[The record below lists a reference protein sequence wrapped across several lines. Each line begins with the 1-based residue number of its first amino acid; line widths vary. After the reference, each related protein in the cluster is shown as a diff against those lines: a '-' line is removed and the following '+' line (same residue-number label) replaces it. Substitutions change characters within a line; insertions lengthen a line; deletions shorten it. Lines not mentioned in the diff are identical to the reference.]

1 MANDVFISY
10 SKKDK
15 DIANTIVTSLE
26 KNNIRCWYAPRDI
39 NPSDDWGKAI
49 SNAIQQSKI
58 FLLIFS
64 SNSNQSQHV
73 LDELN
78 FAISQKA
85 SILPIRVENLEP
97 DGALGLHLSSRQWLD
112 AYDPPWESHI
122 RDHLIQSVSSNL
134 GFEIDEKN
142 ILVPEEIKRDRK
154 KQKTINNPFTFG
166 NPIRDSE
173 RFIGRTEDIRQ
184 ITNRLLSSARES
196 TSIVGER
203 RIGKTSLLKYLTNPE
218 VAESFGLKNDEFC
231 IVYIDFQ
238 GLNDITPQRFW
249 QRVMRLMAR
258 TMKSSDRKEIFKD
271 LSKQEYIDLFDL
283 EDLFE
288 NIGSDGTH
296 VVLLMDEFE
305 YVTQNPNFDA
315 DFFGGLRS
323 LAIHYNLS
331 LVPATR
337 RELVE
342 LCHSE
347 EIKGSPFFNIFA
359 TVVQKPFSSQETD
372 TLINNYTK
380 TAGIVFSPKEV
391 NFIRQVGGGYPFF
404 VQMIGYYLVAGKND
418 GLKGTTLFDYAI
430 AEFNQQ
436 AEPHFSYIWKH
447 ASESEKI
454 TLVTVMALESQ
465 FQKTGDKKQRIT
477 ADKISAIY
485 PRAPRDIINLIKQG
499 SLIEKDKKISLFS
512 SSYMQWIG
520 VELTAVPGEEESDA
534 SVEEWIHS
542 SKDKELVQTKEVLI
556 KTKKRY
562 WTVVGKVLKE
572 FSIEIIGKIA
582 VDMMRGF

>member
-1 MANDVFISY
+1 MANDVFVSY

-15 DIANTIVTSLE
+15 DIANTIVASLE

-78 FAISQKA
+78 FVISQEA
-85 SILPIRVENLEP
+85 AILPIRIENLEP

-112 AYDPPWESHI
+112 AYDLPWESHI
-122 RDHLIQSVSSNL
+122 RELIKSISSNL
-134 GFEIDEKN
+134 GSEIDEKK
-142 ILVPEEIKRDRK
+142 ILVPEEIKQERK
-154 KQKTINNPFTFG
+154 KQKTFNNPFTFG

-173 RFIGRTEDIRQ
+173 RFIGRAEDIRQ

-218 VAESFGLKNDEFC
+218 IAESFGLNNDEFC
-231 IVYIDFQ
+231 LVYIDFQ

-258 TMKSSDRKEIFKD
+258 TMKSSDRKEIFKE

-305 YVTQNPNFDA
+305 YVTQNPNFDS

-359 TVVQKPFSSQETD
+359 TVVLKPFSSHETD
-372 TLINNYTK
+372 TLIKNYAK
-380 TAGIVFSPKEV
+380 TAGITFSPKEV
-391 NFIRQVGGGYPFF
+391 SFIRQVGGGYPFF
-404 VQMIGYYLVAGKND
+404 VQMIGYYLVAGKDD
-418 GLKGTTLFDYAI
+418 GLKGTSLFDYAI

-465 FQKTGDKKQRIT
+465 FQKAGDKKLQIT
-477 ADKISAIY
+477 ADKISTIY
-485 PRAPRDIINLIKQG
+485 PRAPRDIINLIKRG
-499 SLIEKDKKISLFS
+499 SLIEKDDKISLFS
-512 SSYMQWIG
+512 SSYAGWIG
-520 VELTAVPGEEESDA
+520 VELTAVPGEEESES
-534 SVEEWIHS
+534 SVEKWIHS
-542 SKDKELVQTKEVLI
+542 YKDDELVQTKEVLT
-556 KTKKRY
+556 KTKKKY
-562 WTVVGKVLKE
+562 WPVVGKVLKE
-572 FSIEIIGKIA
+572 FSVEIIGEIA
-582 VDMMRGF
+582 VNMMRGF

>member
-1 MANDVFISY
+1 MANDVFVSY

-15 DIANTIVTSLE
+15 DIANTIVAALE
-26 KNNIRCWYAPRDI
+26 KNNIHCWYAPRDI

-49 SNAIQQSKI
+49 SNAIQKSKI

-78 FAISQKA
+78 FAISQEA
-85 SILPIRVENLEP
+85 AILPIRIENLKP

-112 AYDPPWESHI
+112 AYDLPWESHI
-122 RDHLIQSVSSNL
+122 RKLIKSVSSNL
-134 GFEIDEKN
+134 GSEIEEKN
-142 ILVPEEIKRDRK
+142 ILVPPEEIKQERK

-173 RFIGRTEDIRQ
+173 RFIGRAEDIRQ

-218 VAESFGLKNDEFC
+218 IAESFGLKNDEFC
-231 IVYIDFQ
+231 LVYIDFQ

-258 TMKSSDRKEIFKD
+258 TMKSSDRKELFKE

-288 NIGSDGTH
+288 SIGSDGTH

-305 YVTQNPNFDA
+305 YVTQNPNFDS

-359 TVVQKPFSSQETD
+359 TVVLKPFSYQETD
-372 TLINNYTK
+372 TLIKNYAK

-418 GLKGTTLFDYAI
+418 GLKGNSLFDYAI

-454 TLVTVMALESQ
+454 TLVTVMALEGQ
-465 FQKTGDKKQRIT
+465 IQKAGDKKQQLT
-477 ADKISAIY
+477 AEKISAIY
-485 PRAPRDIINLIKQG
+485 PRAPRDIINLIKRG
-499 SLIEKDKKISLFS
+499 SLIKKDEKISLFS

-520 VELTAVPGEEESDA
+520 VELTVVPGEEESDA
-534 SVEEWIHS
+534 SIEKWIHS
-542 SKDKELVQTKEVLI
+542 SKDKELVQTKEVLT
-556 KTKKRY
+556 KTKKKY
-562 WTVVGKVLKE
+562 WPVVGRALKE
-572 FSIEIIGKIA
+572 FSVEIIGKIA
-582 VDMMRGF
+582 IDMMRGF